1 MAEVTP
7 EVLIE
12 RARKLAPT
20 LRERAEKAG
29 ELRRTP
35 DETIADFHEL
45 GFFKAVQ
52 PKRYGGYEMNPK
64 ILYQLQIELG
74 KGCASSAWVFGV
86 LSVHT
91 WQLALFP
98 KETQDEVWGEDPKTL
113 ISSSYMPVGKSK
125 WLEDGAVSLSGHW
138 SFSSGC
144 DHAQWIFLGGFV
156 PTEEGSPP
164 DMRTFLLPR
173 ADYEIKDNWFVSGL
187 KSSGSKDI
195 LVDGATVPAH
205 RMHKFFDGFR
215 SSSPGNEVNT
225 SPVYRYPFGQIHVRS
240 VSTPALGAAL
250 GALESF
256 NEYMKTK
263 VSQATG
269 GKASDNLLNN
279 IAAAEAAAII
289 DREIITLERNFDE
302 MFGYLERGEAI
313 PLERRARFRN
323 DSARAVSAAVEVVD
337 ALFTACGGRVLFQGN
352 DINRHWQDVHAIRAH
367 HANGPDKPAANFG
380 AMQFGNKNS
389 DFFI

>member
-1 MAEVTP
+1 MCASLPT
-7 EVLIE
+7 
-12 RARKLAPT
+12 RAAPHPGRDHRGLPRVGALQGGAAQA
-20 LRERAEKAG
+20 LRRVRDEPQDPLPAADRAG
-29 ELRRTP
+29 EGLRVERLGVRRAQRAHLAARAVPEARRRTRSGAM
-35 DETIADFHEL
+35 T
-45 GFFKAVQ
+45 
-52 PKRYGGYEMNPK
+52 RRR
-64 ILYQLQIELG
+64 
-74 KGCASSAWVFGV
+74 SSPAATCPW
-86 LSVHT
+86 
-91 WQLALFP
+91 A
-98 KETQDEVWGEDPKTL
+98 
-113 ISSSYMPVGKSK
+113 
-125 WLEDGAVSLSGHW
+125 
-138 SFSSGC
+138 
-144 DHAQWIFLGGFV
+144 
-156 PTEEGSPP
+156 SPP
-164 DMRTFLLPR
+164 GWTTARPRSAGTGRSRAAATTRVDLPGR
-173 ADYEIKDNWFVSGL
+173 L
-187 KSSGSKDI
+187 R
-195 LVDGATVPAH
+195 AH
-205 RMHKFFDGFR
+205 RGGQPARHAHVPPAARGLRDRRQLVRDGPQVVGQQGHPREQREGARAHHMHKFFDGFR
-215 SSSPGNEVNT
+215 SNSPGNEVNP

-269 GKASDNLLNN
+269 GKAADNLLNN

-367 HANGPDKPAANFG
+367 HANGKDGPLRNFG
-380 AMQFGNKNS
+380 GVLLGRKS
-389 DFFI
+389 TDYFI